1 VAKVK
6 ICGIT
11 NLDDARLA
19 VSEGAWAI
27 GLIFAPESVRRC
39 DLDAA
44 EEIGAAVKRKVEVA
58 GVFANAHLDEL
69 AEIAERCSLTLLQL
83 HGEEGPA
90 YCDEAARR
98 TGCKIIKAVR
108 AKDAATV
115 RSLRSYR
122 VDFHML
128 DAHVP
133 GRRGGTGETFP
144 WELAAERGDGAPLIL
159 SGGIT
164 PENAADAVA
173 AVHPF
178 AVDSASGTEASPGR
192 KDPAK
197 VRALVRAVAQASAA
211 AAA

>member
-1 VAKVK
+1 MAQVK

-19 VSEGAWAI
+19 VGEGAWAI

-39 DLDAA
+39 SVDAA
-44 EEIGAAVKRKVEVA
+44 EEIGAEMKRKVEVA
-58 GVFANAHLDEL
+58 GVFTNAHLDEL
-69 AEIAERCSLTLLQL
+69 ADVAERCSLTLLQL

-98 TGCKIIKAVR
+98 TGCRVIKAVR

-115 RSLRSYR
+115 RALRSYR
-122 VDFHML
+122 VDYHLL

-133 GRRGGTGETFP
+133 GRRGGTGETFA
-144 WELAAERGDGAPLIL
+144 WDLAGERGSSAPLIL
-159 SGGIT
+159 SGGIC
-164 PENAADAVA
+164 PDNAADAVR
-173 AVHPF
+173 AVQPF

-197 VRALVRAVAQASAA
+197 VNALIRAVSQASAVA
-211 AAA
+211 AA

>member
-1 VAKVK
+1 MTKVK
-6 ICGIT
+6 ICGVT

-19 VSEGAWAI
+19 VREGAWAV

-39 DLDAA
+39 SIEAA
-44 EEIGAAVKRKVEVA
+44 EEIGAELKRKVEVA

-69 AEIAERCSLTLLQL
+69 AEVAERCSLTLVQL

-98 TGCKIIKAVR
+98 TGCKVIKAAP
-108 AKDAATV
+108 AKDAPTV
-115 RSLRSYR
+115 RALRNYR
-122 VDFHML
+122 VDYHLL

-133 GRRGGTGETFP
+133 GRRGGTGETFA
-144 WELAAERGDGAPLIL
+144 WELAAERRSDVPLIL

-164 PENAADAVA
+164 PDNAADAVL
-173 AVHPF
+173 AVRPF

-197 VRALVRAVAQASAA
+197 VSALIRAVAQATAVAA
-211 AAA
+211 A